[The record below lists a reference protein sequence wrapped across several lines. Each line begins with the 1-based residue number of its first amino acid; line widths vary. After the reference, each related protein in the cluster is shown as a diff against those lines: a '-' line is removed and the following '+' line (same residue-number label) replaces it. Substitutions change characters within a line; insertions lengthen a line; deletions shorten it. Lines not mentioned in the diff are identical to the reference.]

1 MPTKKNS
8 QIRGRILLTGGTG
21 SWGHELCRQL
31 LEFPEVIEIVVM
43 SRNEHKQV
51 EMEREFDNKRM
62 RFVIGDVRD
71 KESLMDVMSGIDIVF
86 HLAALKHVPVCEK
99 NSWQT
104 VETNIIGTHNVVMCA
119 MDAKVKIV
127 VDVSTDKAVEPH
139 NIYGITKACGEKLI
153 TNAQHNYDTTT
164 KFICVRGGNVMG
176 TNGSV
181 LPLFKKQIQTL
192 NKLTV
197 TDPDMTRFLM
207 STHDAIQLIFEAVSI
222 AQGGETFVMRMPAI
236 EVSKI
241 AEAMIAQYGNA
252 DTQIEIIGAR
262 PGEKKHE
269 VLVSRSEIPFT
280 YELSDRYF
288 VIIPEIGRERYA
300 SMIKKV
306 KLTKLTEFS
315 SLTATTLS
323 NETFIAQLRAEV
335 WA

>member
-1 MPTKKNS
+1 MLDRKNGL
-8 QIRGRILLTGGTG
+8 IRGRVLITGGTG

-31 LEFPEVIEIVVM
+31 LEIPDVTEIVVL

-51 EMEREFDNKRM
+51 EMEREFNSKRM

-71 KESLMDVMSGIDIVF
+71 KESLLDSMSGINVVF
-86 HLAALKHVPVCEK
+86 HLAALKHVPVCER

-119 MDAKVKIV
+119 MEAKVEIV

-139 NIYGITKACGEKLI
+139 NIYGITKACGEKLV
-153 TNAQHNYDTTT
+153 TNAQHNYVTNT
-164 KFICVRGGNVMG
+164 KFVCVRGGNVMG

-181 LPLFKKQIQTL
+181 LPLFKKQIQTQ
-192 NKLTV
+192 NSLTV

-207 STHDAIQLIFEAVSI
+207 STREAIHLIFEAVSL

-236 EVSKI
+236 RVAKI
-241 AEAMIAQYGNA
+241 AEAMIAKYGNEN
-252 DTQIEIIGAR
+252 TMIEVVGAR

-269 VLVSRSEIPFT
+269 VLVSRSEIPNT

-288 VIIPEIGRERYA
+288 VIIPEIGRDRYVP
-300 SMIKKV
+300 IIEQG
-306 KLTKLTEFS
+306 KLTELQEFS
-315 SLTATTLS
+315 SQTAPILS
-323 NETFIAQLRAEV
+323 NDAFLSQLAAES

>member
-1 MPTKKNS
+1 MSIHKNS
-8 QIRGRILLTGGTG
+8 LIQGRVLVTGGTG

-31 LEFPEVIEIVVM
+31 LEMSEVKEIVVL

-51 EMEREFDNKRM
+51 EMEREFNSKRM

-71 KESLMDVMSGIDIVF
+71 KESLRDTMTDIHVVF

-119 MDAKVKIV
+119 MEAKVEVV

-139 NIYGITKACGEKLI
+139 NIYGITKACGEKLV
-153 TNAQHNYDTTT
+153 TNAQHNYDTKT
-164 KFICVRGGNVMG
+164 KFVCVRGGNVMG

-192 NKLTV
+192 NCLTV
-197 TDPDMTRFLM
+197 TDPSMTRFLM
-207 STHDAIQLIFEAVSI
+207 STREAIHLIFEAVSM

-236 EVSKI
+236 EVSRI
-241 AEAMIAQYGNA
+241 AEAMIAKYGNA
-252 DTQIEIIGAR
+252 DTRIEIIGAR

-269 VLVSRSEIPFT
+269 VLISRSEIPHA

-288 VIIPEIGRERYA
+288 VIIPEIGQDRYA
-300 SMIKKV
+300 PLIKQGR
-306 KLTKLTEFS
+306 LTDLTEFS
-315 SLTATTLS
+315 SQNAPTLS
-323 NETFIAQLRAEV
+323 NEAFLAQLGAEA